1 MSFLSNL
8 KLSKEDELIEMEME
22 NSEPIEEVSVA
33 ESVQD
38 DVDNSSDA
46 EEFQETM
53 VAAEED
59 VVEMEKQE
67 EVLEGL
73 QEQDSIIEEKLEQP
87 EEVTPEDVVVAQE
100 AFAFALGRLCGSNED
115 YKNFKQSIRVS
126 YESNNNE
133 PAAVLRSLHTEGFK
147 EFIQRIIASIN
158 VLLLR
163 VINWVK
169 KLMVKI
175 VVLFDQSEKTL
186 KKMEEVISQNSG
198 QAVNKTE
205 WERVA
210 KNKLSAAMF
219 VAKEAKKSSSLETAL
234 ELAKNLKELGQ
245 GAHIVKQV
253 INIVPLNT
261 PEEVRDVLEKVG
273 LIKSSEKQSI
283 SAIGGFLG
291 YFSFAGG
298 TAMGIEALIRVD
310 EPTFTYRIEPVQ
322 TNKDP
327 IPGGI
332 AELNS
337 AKTFNDLRKVITI
350 LRKHTNGI
358 KTVSKDIETNANN
371 IKSTYKNLKENSNFD
386 PKAVNIAVKISKLIL
401 SHVTLGALKT
411 YVSVVRGGVAVVAAA
426 MKPIENS

>member
-1 MSFLSNL
+1 MSFLNNL

-22 NSEPIEEVSVA
+22 NSEPIEEVSVS

-115 YKNFKQSIRVS
+115 YKNFKQSVRVS
-126 YESNNNE
+126 YESNNDE

-147 EFIQRIIASIN
+147 EFIAKVIESIKVLFIRII
-158 VLLLR
+158 
-163 VINWVK
+163 NWFK

-175 VVLFDQSEKTL
+175 VILFDQSEKTL
-186 KKMEEVISQNSG
+186 KKMEEVINSKPG
-198 QAVNKTE
+198 ESVNITE
-205 WERVA
+205 WQRVA
-210 KNKLSAAMF
+210 KNKLSAGIF
-219 VAKEAKKSSSLETAL
+219 VASECGKGASLAGAIEIAANL
-234 ELAKNLKELGQ
+234 KNLG
-245 GAHIVKQV
+245 GGSGIVKTIIGFGGTTDHVVVKRGLTGLLFSKPKV
-253 INIVPLNT
+253 ISVPNSNS
-261 PEEVRDVLEKVG
+261 G
-273 LIKSSEKQSI
+273 SAGYI
-283 SAIGGFLG
+283 S
-291 YFSFAGG
+291 FSGG
-298 TAMGIEALIRVD
+298 TALRFDYEINPDTCIMSYKIHE
-310 EPTFTYRIEPVQ
+310 TK

-327 IPGGI
+327 LPSGI
-332 AELNS
+332 VELNG
-337 AKTFNDLRKVITI
+337 AKTYRDLTKAVVILKKAAAT
-350 LRKHTNGI
+350 I
-358 KTVSKDIETNANN
+358 KTFSKDVEANAAEVKKSFESLKSKDEGDTKAVQNGAKICKVLLSHAVLGA
-371 IKSTYKNLKENSNFD
+371 IKS
-386 PKAVNIAVKISKLIL
+386 
-401 SHVTLGALKT
+401 

-426 MKPIENS
+426 MKPIK

>member
-22 NSEPIEEVSVA
+22 NNEPIEEVSVA

-100 AFAFALGRLCGSNED
+100 AFAFALGRLCSSNED
-115 YKNFKQSIRVS
+115 YKNFKQSVRVS

-158 VLLLR
+158 ALFLR

-175 VVLFDQSEKTL
+175 VILFDQSEKTL
-186 KKMEEVISQNSG
+186 KKMEDVISKNSG

-205 WERVA
+205 WE
-210 KNKLSAAMF
+210 LS
-219 VAKEAKKSSSLETAL
+219 LI
-234 ELAKNLKELGQ
+234 
-245 GAHIVKQV
+245 HI
-253 INIVPLNT
+253 
-261 PEEVRDVLEKVG
+261 
-273 LIKSSEKQSI
+273 
-283 SAIGGFLG
+283 
-291 YFSFAGG
+291 
-298 TAMGIEALIRVD
+298 
-310 EPTFTYRIEPVQ
+310 
-322 TNKDP
+322 
-327 IPGGI
+327 
-332 AELNS
+332 
-337 AKTFNDLRKVITI
+337 
-350 LRKHTNGI
+350 
-358 KTVSKDIETNANN
+358 
-371 IKSTYKNLKENSNFD
+371 
-386 PKAVNIAVKISKLIL
+386 
-401 SHVTLGALKT
+401 
-411 YVSVVRGGVAVVAAA
+411 
-426 MKPIENS
+426 

>member
-38 DVDNSSDA
+38 DVDNSSDT

-73 QEQDSIIEEKLEQP
+73 QEQDSIIAEKLEQP

-100 AFAFALGRLCGSNED
+100 AFAFALGRLCSSNED
-115 YKNFKQSIRVS
+115 YKNFKQSVRVS
-126 YESNNNE
+126 YENNNNE

-147 EFIQRIIASIN
+147 EFIERIIASIN
-158 VLLLR
+158 ALLLR

-175 VVLFDQSEKTL
+175 VILFDQSEKTL
-186 KKMEEVISQNSG
+186 KKMEEVISKNSG

-219 VAKEAKKSSSLETAL
+219 VAKEAKKSSSLENAL

-245 GAHIVKQV
+245 GASIIKYVVNLAQ
-253 INIVPLNT
+253 LTT
-261 PEEVRDVLEKVG
+261 PEEVRDALEKLG

-283 SAIGGFLG
+283 SARGGFFG
-291 YFSFAGG
+291 YISFAGG
-298 TAMGIEALIRVD
+298 TAMGVNVMIKVN
-310 EPTFTYRIEPVQ
+310 EPTFTYTIVPVQ

-350 LRKHTNGI
+350 LRKHTNSI

-371 IKSTYKNLKENSNFD
+371 IKSMYKNLKENSNFD
-386 PKAVNIAVKISKLIL
+386 PKAVNLAVKISKLIL
-401 SHVTLGALKT
+401 SHATLGALKT

>member
-219 VAKEAKKSSSLETAL
+219 VVKEAKKSSSLEHAL

-253 INIVPLNT
+253 INIVPLTT

-298 TAMGIEALIRVD
+298 TAMGIEALIKVD

-386 PKAVNIAVKISKLIL
+386 PKAVNMAVKISKLIL

>member
-100 AFAFALGRLCGSNED
+100 AFAFALGRLCSSNED
-115 YKNFKQSIRVS
+115 YKNFKQSVRVS

-147 EFIQRIIASIN
+147 EFIARIIASIN
-158 VLLLR
+158 ALLLR
-163 VINWVK
+163 VINWIK

-175 VVLFDQSEKTL
+175 VILFDQSEKTL
-186 KKMEEVISQNSG
+186 KKMEEVISKNSG

-219 VAKEAKKSSSLETAL
+219 VAKEAKKSSSLENAL

-245 GAHIVKQV
+245 GASIIKYVV
-253 INIVPLNT
+253 NLAPLTT
-261 PEEVRDVLEKVG
+261 PEEVRDALEKLG

-283 SAIGGFLG
+283 SARGGFLG
-291 YFSFAGG
+291 YISFAGG
-298 TAMGIEALIRVD
+298 TAMGVNVMIKVD
-310 EPTFTYRIEPVQ
+310 EPTFTYTIIPVQ

-332 AELNS
+332 DELNS
-337 AKTFNDLRKVITI
+337 AKTFNDLRKAITI

-371 IKSTYKNLKENSNFD
+371 IKSIYKNLKENSNFD
-386 PKAVNIAVKISKLIL
+386 PKAVNLTVKISKLIL
-401 SHVTLGALKT
+401 SHATLGALKT

>member
-100 AFAFALGRLCGSNED
+100 AFAFALGRLCSSNED
-115 YKNFKQSIRVS
+115 YKNFKQSVRVS

-147 EFIQRIIASIN
+147 EFIERIIASIN
-158 VLLLR
+158 ALLLR

-175 VVLFDQSEKTL
+175 VILFDQSEKTL
-186 KKMEEVISQNSG
+186 KKMEEVISKNSG

-219 VAKEAKKSSSLETAL
+219 VAKEAKKSSSLENAL

-245 GAHIVKQV
+245 GASIIKYVV
-253 INIVPLNT
+253 NLAPLTT
-261 PEEVRDVLEKVG
+261 PEEVRDALEKLG

-283 SAIGGFLG
+283 SARGGFLG
-291 YFSFAGG
+291 YISFAGG
-298 TAMGIEALIRVD
+298 TAMGVNVTIKVD
-310 EPTFTYRIEPVQ
+310 EPTFTYTIIPVQ

-332 AELNS
+332 DELNS

-371 IKSTYKNLKENSNFD
+371 IKNMYKNLKENSNFD
-386 PKAVNIAVKISKLIL
+386 PKAVNLTVKISKLIL
-401 SHVTLGALKT
+401 SHATLGALKT

>member
-1 MSFLSNL
+1 
-8 KLSKEDELIEMEME
+8 
-22 NSEPIEEVSVA
+22 
-33 ESVQD
+33 
-38 DVDNSSDA
+38 
-46 EEFQETM
+46 M

-59 VVEMEKQE
+59 LVEMEKQE

-100 AFAFALGRLCGSNED
+100 ALAFALGRLCGSNED
-115 YKNFKQSIRVS
+115 YKNFKQSVRVS

-219 VAKEAKKSSSLETAL
+219 VVKEAKKSSSLENAL

-253 INIVPLNT
+253 INIVPLTT

-298 TAMGIEALIRVD
+298 TAMGIEVLIKVD
-310 EPTFTYRIEPVQ
+310 EPTFTYHIEPVQ

-386 PKAVNIAVKISKLIL
+386 PKAVNLAVKISKLIL
-401 SHVTLGALKT
+401 SHATLGALKT